1 MHNHVSNLVQWIDS
15 EVALRDP
22 DFLDKWV
29 SSLNSRSTSLDKF
42 AVELSKSYLGRKTSF
57 DEANGL
63 LNKIM
68 PIVGFDEAP
77 KIFWQF
83 YIAFED
89 YELLEKPDVEA
100 TERIKTEPEK
110 LNEI

>member
-1 MHNHVSNLVQWIDS
+1 MHNHVSNLVQWIDT
-15 EVALRDP
+15 EVALRDS

-29 SSLNSRSTSLDKF
+29 LSLDSLSTSLDKF
-42 AVELSKSYLGRKTSF
+42 AVELSKSYLDKDTSF

-63 LNKIM
+63 LNQIM
-68 PIVGFDEAP
+68 PIVGFEEAP

-89 YELLEKPDVEA
+89 YEMLEKPDA
-100 TERIKTEPEK
+100 QTRKRIKIELEK

>member
-1 MHNHVSNLVQWIDS
+1 
-15 EVALRDP
+15 
-22 DFLDKWV
+22 
-29 SSLNSRSTSLDKF
+29 
-42 AVELSKSYLGRKTSF
+42 
-57 DEANGL
+57 
-63 LNKIM
+63 M